1 VSERLFEL
9 MPVMG
14 AGGFEDDDKAERPAV
29 VTRIVGEELMQI
41 APVLPVEA
49 GDIGSIEVGEGGSG
63 HGRPFLR
70 LTRRRR
76 FGLGASQRTGCSR
89 VFLGPRRRSEV
100 RP

>member
-29 VTRIVGEELMQI
+29 VTRVVGDELMQI
-41 APVLPVEA
+41 AIVLPVEA

-63 HGRPFLR
+63 HGRPFLG
-70 LTRRRR
+70 LTRRR

-89 VFLGPRRRSEV
+89 VFLSGRRRSEV